1 MVALKGFLQK
11 RIEDGLTH
19 LTHQF
24 VLKLLIPIFPFGCQL
39 SVMCNWGPFNQNGT
53 GTAISYPTREEPG
66 CPRQKVI
73 PSKMKSE
80 KSWGETE
87 GEEKNH

>member
-1 MVALKGFLQK
+1 MDELGLNEAQKDFLVALKGFLQK

-39 SVMCNWGPFNQNGT
+39 SVMCNLGPFNQHGT
-53 GTAISYPTREEPG
+53 GTAISYPL
-66 CPRQKVI
+66 
-73 PSKMKSE
+73 E
-80 KSWGETE
+80 KSQAVLERE
-87 GEEKNH
+87 LFPPK